1 VLALLVRAIPFE
13 YQAQFFKD
21 LYGDPA
27 LEGPTVQVDGV
38 SLEVSTLDKMRE
50 MQAKARAK
58 RESRT
63 DAEQAE

>member
-1 VLALLVRAIPFE
+1 MVRAIPFE
-13 YQAQFFKD
+13 FHDQFFKS
-21 LYGDPA
+21 LYGDPT

-38 SLEVSTLDKMRE
+38 VVEQSAIDKMRE

>member
-1 VLALLVRAIPFE
+1 MVRAVPFE
-13 YQAQFFKD
+13 FHAELFKN
-21 LYGDPA
+21 LYGDPE
-27 LEGPTVQVDGV
+27 LEGPTVAVDGIQI
-38 SLEVSTLDKMRE
+38 EQTAIDRMRE